1 MFNSNRLFPSTLN
14 FCTLELGYFIIT
26 PENKYGNNLI
36 YLKNY
41 FKDYNYQF
49 LPLQLESQMYTV
61 INTILAVYL
70 LNFLIV

>member
-1 MFNSNRLFPSTLN
+1 MLNSNGLFPSTLN

-36 YLKNY
+36 SLKNY